1 MADSSCVP
9 FKQNKVHIA
18 QQLQEVAAF
27 QENSKTLA
35 DLLLLLRWAT
45 ENLAFADQQEMN
57 PFGYSTTESGF
68 SQFTLLSPALTYS
81 SHRIQNAGHSP
92 DVPFETKRKNPQ
104 GKPPSPSNSHIISFQ
119 NSDLSPDIS
128 QQYPGMKMK
137 RKGGGTFSRTTLHAQ
152 EHVIAERKRRE
163 RLSQRFIALSAII
176 PGLTKLDK
184 ASVLGDTIK
193 YLKQLE
199 ERVKILEEEATMRT
213 VESAIFTK
221 KPSLQRGD
229 GIVSFSSEE
238 KLYDPVIDQ
247 QLPDVEARVSGK
259 NILIEVQCEKREG
272 CIKEVMKQMEVMKLT
287 TLNISVLAFG
297 SSILD
302 VTIVAQ
308 QENENCPTIEEIVE
322 NVRCAMATFIGSSS
336 SWSAC

>member
-1 MADSSCVP
+1 
-9 FKQNKVHIA
+9 
-18 QQLQEVAAF
+18 
-27 QENSKTLA
+27 
-35 DLLLLLRWAT
+35 
-45 ENLAFADQQEMN
+45 MN
-57 PFGYSTTESGF
+57 PFGYSPTESGF
-68 SQFTLLSPALTYS
+68 NQFTSFSPALTYS
-81 SHRIQNAGHSP
+81 SHGIQNAGHSS

-104 GKPPSPSNSHIISFQ
+104 GKPSPPSNSHVISFQ
-119 NSDLSPDIS
+119 NSDLSADIS
-128 QQYPGMKMK
+128 QQYPGTYELQDGEGMKMK

-152 EHVIAERKRRE
+152 EHVIAERERRE

-193 YLKQLE
+193 YLKHLE
-199 ERVKILEEEATMRT
+199 ERVKILEEEATART

-238 KLYDPVIDQ
+238 KSYDPVIDQ
-247 QLPDVEARVSGK
+247 QLPEIEARVSGK
-259 NILIEVQCEKREG
+259 HVLIKVQCEKHEG

-297 SSILD
+297 SSLLD

-308 QENENCPTIEEIVE
+308 LENENCPTIEEIVE
-322 NVRCAMATFIGSSS
+322 KLRCVMTAFIGSSS
-336 SWSAC
+336 RWSAC